1 MELHLSNYTGLIK
14 CWLTPVG
21 LLSASSSF
29 IFSISL
35 SQVLFNENQSQLVKL
50 DVAVVRGSQRLQR
63 LQCMEG
69 YGTTPAAG
77 SHQFHFLKPCQVSGL
92 LRLEKGVELQAITGP
107 AFNLHI
113 TGKHYF
119 GLFKVNWA
127 AGEDGHFKRK
137 EEKPVLKEVFC
148 LTPTCIKET
157 HQCDIS
163 GFVFIVKSGPT
174 IWIVGI
180 TMNHVTYRHSVW
192 YLFKDRNYKE
202 DFKVKLYYALLDS
215 PRVSTPASLKI

>member
-1 MELHLSNYTGLIK
+1 M
-14 CWLTPVG
+14 
-21 LLSASSSF
+21 
-29 IFSISL
+29 
-35 SQVLFNENQSQLVKL
+35 LFNENQSQLVKL

-119 GLFKVNWA
+119 GLFKVN
-127 AGEDGHFKRK
+127 
-137 EEKPVLKEVFC
+137 
-148 LTPTCIKET
+148 
-157 HQCDIS
+157 
-163 GFVFIVKSGPT
+163 
-174 IWIVGI
+174 
-180 TMNHVTYRHSVW
+180 
-192 YLFKDRNYKE
+192 
-202 DFKVKLYYALLDS
+202 
-215 PRVSTPASLKI
+215 